1 MLTRNLGVA
10 RTRSPTVRFR
20 RAVAVAAEPTEGCS
34 VADPATGDSGSTSD
48 SGRTGGSGRTALTG
62 AGSVGT
68 SGPASV
74 GRAQSCGESTIA
86 LLAWPDTIGK
96 ILMFIVGIWAIL
108 AGIGGI
114 AAGFRMKQVP
124 GSGWG
129 WFLAWGVLAAAFGIA
144 LLVSPAS
151 GILAILWLVGIW
163 AIMAGVVFI
172 FASFFVRKVGN
183 AIVDSPQ
190 V

>member
-1 MLTRNLGVA
+1 
-10 RTRSPTVRFR
+10 
-20 RAVAVAAEPTEGCS
+20 
-34 VADPATGDSGSTSD
+34 
-48 SGRTGGSGRTALTG
+48 
-62 AGSVGT
+62 
-68 SGPASV
+68 
-74 GRAQSCGESTIA
+74 
-86 LLAWPDTIGK
+86 
-96 ILMFIVGIWAIL
+96 MFIVGIWAIL

-163 AIMAGVVFI
+163 AIMAGIVFI